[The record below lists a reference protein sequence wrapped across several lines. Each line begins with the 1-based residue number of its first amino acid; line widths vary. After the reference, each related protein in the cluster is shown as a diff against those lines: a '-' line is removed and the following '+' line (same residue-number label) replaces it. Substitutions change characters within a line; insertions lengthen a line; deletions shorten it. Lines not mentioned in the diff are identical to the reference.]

1 LPATDAATI
10 AADRDLADLF
20 EAAARASG
28 DSKRTANWVIGE
40 VAHSEKPPTPDHL
53 AEVVT
58 LVGTGKI
65 TREQGREV
73 LAESTNGRGSPSE
86 IVARRGLAQ
95 VSDPAA
101 VRAAVEAVIAENP
114 KAVQDYRAGKVRVLD
129 FLVAQVLKRDRQI
142 DRSLANDLLKE
153 LLG

>member
-1 LPATDAATI
+1 MPAADAASI

-28 DSKRTANWVIGE
+28 DNKRTANWVIGE
-40 VAHSEKPPTPDHL
+40 VAPSGKSPTPDHL

-58 LVGTGKI
+58 LVATGKI
-65 TREQGREV
+65 TRDQGREV
-73 LAESTNGRGSPSE
+73 LAESMNGGGSPSE
-86 IVARRGLAQ
+86 IVAKRGLAQ

-153 LLG
+153 LLS